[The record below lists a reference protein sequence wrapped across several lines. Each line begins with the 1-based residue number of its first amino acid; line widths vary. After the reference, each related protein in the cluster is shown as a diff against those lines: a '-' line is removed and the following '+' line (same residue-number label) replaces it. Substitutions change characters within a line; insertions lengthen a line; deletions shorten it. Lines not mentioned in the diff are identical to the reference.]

1 VFVPK
6 KVLSLAQYAK
16 AFGGIIVESTQNR
29 KSIWGWYFY
38 DWASQPYNTLLITF
52 IFGPYFTSAVAE
64 NAVEGQALWARMMWM
79 TGLFLAFASP
89 IFGAIADN
97 AGPRKPWI
105 ALFSVM
111 YVVGAA
117 YLWNAVPGSTG
128 VVTILLLF
136 AIGMAGME
144 LSQTFVNSML
154 PSLAP
159 RSEMGRIS
167 GSGWAFGYAGGV
179 ISLFIML
186 LFFAENET
194 GVTFIGIA
202 PLFGLDAEMRE
213 GTRFVGILTA
223 AWFAIFMVPFFL
235 WVKDEPRREKLSN
248 AVGKGLGEL
257 VVTLKNLPA
266 RRSLAFYLGSS
277 MFYRDALIGLYAF
290 GGIYAAGVLEW
301 SNVDIGIFG
310 IVAAIT
316 GAIFCYFGGRL
327 DQKIGPKKVI
337 IICVSV
343 LILVSSLIVGISR
356 EAIFGFP
363 IAPDSSFPDN
373 LFIFAGACIGAAGGV
388 LQASSRTF
396 LVDQAD
402 PDRMTESFGLYALT
416 GKASAFLAP
425 GLIDLFT
432 TLSGSQRVGV
442 SPVVGLF
449 VIGLILLFWV
459 RSADE
464 YR

>member
-1 VFVPK
+1 
-6 KVLSLAQYAK
+6 
-16 AFGGIIVESTQNR
+16 VESTTNR

-52 IFGPYFTSAVAE
+52 IFAPYFTSAVAE
-64 NAVEGQALWARMMWM
+64 NSVEGQALWARMTWM
-79 TGLFLAFASP
+79 TGLFLAVASP
-89 IFGAIADN
+89 VFGAIADS
-97 AGPRKPWI
+97 AGPRKPWV
-105 ALFSVM
+105 LVFSVM

-117 YLWNAVPGSTG
+117 YLWNAVPGSSN
-128 VVTILLLF
+128 VVMILLFF

-159 RSEMGRIS
+159 RSEIGRIS

-179 ISLFIML
+179 VSLFLML
-186 LFFAENET
+186 LFFAENNE
-194 GVTFIGIA
+194 GVTFIGIS
-202 PLFGLDAEMRE
+202 PIFGLDAEMRE

-223 AWFAIFMVPFFL
+223 IWFAVFMVPFFL
-235 WVKDEPRREKLSN
+235 WVKDEPRRSKLGG
-248 AVGKGLGEL
+248 AVGKGLSEL
-257 VVTLKNLPA
+257 ISTVKTLPNNP
-266 RRSLAFYLGSS
+266 SLMVYLGSS

-290 GGIYAAGVLEW
+290 GGIYAGGVLGW
-301 SNVDIGIFG
+301 SIVQIGIFG

-316 GAIFCYFGGRL
+316 GVIFCYIGGYI

-337 IICVSV
+337 AICVSA
-343 LILVSSLIVGISR
+343 LILVSILIVGLSR
-356 EAIFGFP
+356 EAIFGMP
-363 IAPDSSFPDN
+363 VAADSALPDQ

-402 PDRMTESFGLYALT
+402 PDRMTEAFGLYALT

-432 TLSGSQRVGV
+432 TLSGSQRLGV
-442 SPVVGLF
+442 SPVIGLF
-449 VIGLILLFWV
+449 AVGLILLFWV
-459 RSADE
+459 RSAEE